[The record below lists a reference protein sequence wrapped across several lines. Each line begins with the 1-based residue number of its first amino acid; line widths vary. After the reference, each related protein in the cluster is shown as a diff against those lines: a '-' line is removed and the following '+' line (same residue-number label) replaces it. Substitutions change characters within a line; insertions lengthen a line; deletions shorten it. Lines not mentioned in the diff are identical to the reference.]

1 MSVDCCAWRE
11 SNVGAFK
18 RDQECI
24 HSINKSVWSLC
35 HVLGHFPCVVPFMSY
50 HSLDGRY
57 H

>member
-1 MSVDCCAWRE
+1 M
-11 SNVGAFK
+11 GAFK
-18 RDQECI
+18 RDTECI